1 MNTYLGSHGLHNA
14 DNLDRIL
21 EVLGY
26 ATDQYTSIMAVR
38 VDFHYPPILDNG
50 DTIGCFINCEPGAI
64 SRSINSLK
72 EILKNSE
79 RRRRRNGVRVHP
91 NTLRD
96 VWAKEFSQSGKC
108 HFHVCFLFNEQAY
121 NKLGDY
127 NIDTSLRMMI
137 TRAWYSALGLELEDY
152 PGLVH
157 FPDNCRYILDR
168 NSADYIY
175 EFGDLIH
182 RLEYLTKLDSKI
194 YEEGERNFGGSHK

>member
-1 MNTYLGSHGLHNA
+1 MKTYIGSHGLHNA
-14 DNLDRIL
+14 DNLDTIL
-21 EVLGY
+21 EVLSY
-26 ATDQYTSIMAVR
+26 STNEYPSIMAVR
-38 VDFHYPPILDNG
+38 TDYHYPPILE
-50 DTIGCFINCEPGAI
+50 DTVGCFHNLKPGAI
-64 SRSINSLK
+64 SRSINALK
-72 EILKNSE
+72 EMLKNSE
-79 RRRRRNGVRVHP
+79 LRRKRNGARVHP
-91 NTLRD
+91 NTLRN

-108 HFHVCFLFNEQAY
+108 HFHVCFVFNEQAY

-175 EFGDLIH
+175 EYGELLH
-182 RLEYLTKLDSKI
+182 RLDYLTKLDSKI
-194 YEEGERNFGGSHK
+194 YKEGERNFGGSRK

>member
-1 MNTYLGSHGLHNA
+1 MKTYIGSHGLHNA
-14 DNLDRIL
+14 DNLDTIL
-21 EVLGY
+21 EVLSY
-26 ATDQYTSIMAVR
+26 STNEYPSIMAVR
-38 VDFHYPPILDNG
+38 TDYHYPPILE
-50 DTIGCFINCEPGAI
+50 DTVGCFHNLKPGAI
-64 SRSINSLK
+64 SRSINALK
-72 EILKNSE
+72 EMLKNSE
-79 RRRRRNGVRVHP
+79 LRRKRNGARVHP
-91 NTLRD
+91 NTLRN

-108 HFHVCFLFNEQAY
+108 HFHVCFVFNEQAY

-175 EFGDLIH
+175 EYGELLH
-182 RLEYLTKLDSKI
+182 RLDYLTKLDSKI
-194 YEEGERNFGGSHK
+194 YEEGERNFGGSRK

>member
-1 MNTYLGSHGLHNA
+1 MKTYIGSHGLHNA
-14 DNLDRIL
+14 DNLDTIL
-21 EVLGY
+21 EVLSY
-26 ATDQYTSIMAVR
+26 STNEYPSIMAVR
-38 VDFHYPPILDNG
+38 TDYHYPPILE
-50 DTIGCFINCEPGAI
+50 DTVGCFHNLKPGAI
-64 SRSINSLK
+64 SRSINALK
-72 EILKNSE
+72 EMLKNSE
-79 RRRRRNGVRVHP
+79 LRRKRNGARVHP
-91 NTLRD
+91 NTLRN

-108 HFHVCFLFNEQAY
+108 HFHVCFVFNEQAY

-175 EFGDLIH
+175 EYGGNDSNLLIVFYVQIMPDDFVMQLH
-182 RLEYLTKLDSKI
+182 R
-194 YEEGERNFGGSHK
+194 F